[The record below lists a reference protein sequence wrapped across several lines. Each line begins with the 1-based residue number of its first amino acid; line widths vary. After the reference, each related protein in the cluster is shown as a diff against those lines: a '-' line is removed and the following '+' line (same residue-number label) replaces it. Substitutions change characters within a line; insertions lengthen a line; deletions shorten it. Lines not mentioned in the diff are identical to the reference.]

1 MGDGALPSSSE
12 FEMDQHAEDHAEI
25 TALIHAYA
33 SLLDAGELD
42 GVAALFEHAS
52 WRSATADTVLRGAD
66 QVRKVYSRVHLYD
79 GTPRTK
85 HLITNL
91 SVDVEAGA
99 DTAAAQCSYTVL
111 QGIVPGAPIQV
122 ILSGRYV
129 DRFERVSGRWRFA
142 DRLVVVD
149 LIGDQSRHFG

>member
-1 MGDGALPSSSE
+1 
-12 FEMDQHAEDHAEI
+12 MDQHARDQAEI
-25 TALIHAYA
+25 AALIHAYA

-52 WRSATADTVLRGAD
+52 WRSTTAGVVLQGTD

-91 SVDVEAGA
+91 IVDVEEGA
-99 DTAAAQCSYTVL
+99 DTAEAQCSYTVL
-111 QGIVPGAPIQV
+111 QGIVPGEPIQV

-129 DRFERVSGRWRFA
+129 DRFERASGRWRFA
-142 DRLVVVD
+142 DRLFVVD
-149 LIGDQSRHFG
+149 LVGDQSRHFG